1 MTLVTD
7 GFDFMTLLT
16 QVKYVIAAALCALLR
31 AVYAIFRIIEGSL
44 TVVYQGDEKSLTSVF
59 FSHAAVANLY
69 FIMCIIGVVFSL
81 VFGIVSIIRKRLD
94 VDEMKQ
100 LSVKQMLKSLL
111 ASMLFM
117 ATLTFGMT
125 FLLFVSSTALEQV
138 SARLRANSAFSKKQ
152 ERAFTD
158 AEIAAMAR
166 SLSTIGNY
174 SFNITHNNRFNL
186 NACFN
191 DIRPDMEYLQ
201 KQGVFDYNYPTRNEE
216 GDEIHTWQNVL
227 QKIAFSQSLSQNVDV
242 DIYYEGMN
250 KALLEA
256 MEIIHTD
263 KDFHA
268 LKTFTQE
275 QFPTDAIGGEVYL
288 DRICFLMGTMDGA
301 INEEYN
307 KKPGLFDGLR
317 GKFYS
322 GSEAEEGIYSIYDR
336 QQVFAGFHAK
346 EIRFLFIDL
355 AAVLLFCALFVIV
368 ITTLARILNLLL
380 LYLIAPLVFA
390 TGTMEDDGRVKKWLT
405 AFVVQAI
412 SVYASILAVQI
423 AFLLVPVVIS
433 PQLSL
438 FGGALSQTGWKS
450 LDYLTRLL
458 LIFVGLLMA
467 QKAGNLLTQLLA
479 RLAGIQA
486 ISFSSVVES
495 LKERNTEGLIA
506 LSGFRVRDLLAGFGK
521 NGKSVISMGGL
532 SAKEENRYDTIE
544 PEIAWEMPDSR
555 RGSARCT

>member
-1 MTLVTD
+1 MTVVTD

-16 QVKYVIAAALCALLR
+16 QIKYVIAAALCALLR
-31 AVYAIFRIIEGSL
+31 AVYAIFRVIEGSL
-44 TVVYQGDEKSLTSVF
+44 TVVYQGDEKSLASVF
-59 FSHAAVANLY
+59 FSHRTVANLY
-69 FIMCIIGVVFSL
+69 FVMCLVGVVFAL
-81 VFGIVSIIRKRLD
+81 VIGVTSIIRKRLD

-100 LSVKQMLKSLL
+100 LSVKQMLKSFFG
-111 ASMLFM
+111 SVLFM
-117 ATLTFGMT
+117 AALTFGMT
-125 FLLFVSSTALEQV
+125 LILFLSSVALEQISV
-138 SARLRANSAFSKKQ
+138 RLRANGAIGKKQ
-152 ERAFTD
+152 ERDFTD

-174 SFNITHNNRFNL
+174 SFNVTHNNRFNL

-201 KQGVFDYNYPTRNEE
+201 KQGVFDYNYPTRNED

-275 QFPTDAIGGEVYL
+275 QIPGDSIGGEVYL

-317 GKFYS
+317 GKFYI
-322 GSEAEEGIYSIYDR
+322 GSETEDGNYSVYDR
-336 QQVFAGFHAK
+336 QQVFAGFHANK
-346 EIRFLFIDL
+346 IRFLFIDL
-355 AAVLLFCALFVIV
+355 AAALIFGVLFVIV
-368 ITTLARILNLLL
+368 IGTLARILNLLL
-380 LYLIAPLVFA
+380 LYLSAPLVFA
-390 TGTMEDDGRVKKWLT
+390 TGTMEDDGRIKKWLT
-405 AFVVQAI
+405 AFAVQAI

-423 AFLLVPVVIS
+423 VQLLIPVVIS
-433 PQLSL
+433 PELSL
-438 FGGALSQTGWKS
+438 FGGALTQSGWKS

-467 QKAGNLLTQLLA
+467 QKAGNLVSEVLA
-479 RLAGIQA
+479 KLAGIQA

-495 LKERNTEGLIA
+495 IKERNTEGLIA
-506 LSGFRVRDLLAGFGK
+506 LSGFRFKDLLEGFGK
-521 NGKSVISMGGL
+521 NGKSVTSTGAQPVSESVG
-532 SAKEENRYDTIE
+532 SE
-544 PEIAWEMPDSR
+544 PQQTDDLWEMPDSR
-555 RGSARCT
+555 RGSMECI